1 MSRRLVTQ
9 KLDEVS
15 ASPSA
20 RRQTNEGH
28 LVEKR
33 DRRRSSRSA
42 PGYRSPG
49 PPRPAS
55 NRRPRFSFFSFTCQ
69 RTEEPKPLEIPA
81 NPAKPAPVP
90 GRRTAE
96 DRPAASPCEKT
107 AKLVHAPDIWIRNS
121 ASARSA
127 PIRETTT
134 RSASRPPPDPKGP
147 ATEPPAGTTSP
158 QRRRRWPRYRTTKKP
173 CQHRSTKNRHA
184 GKAPEIRADPVS
196 APGKSVQTVKKI
208 RLVGRT
214 GGDARTAPAE
224 PAGPPPTTGRRR
236 ADAGFRPVVRAW
248 RG

>member
-173 CQHRSTKNRHA
+173 CQHFRSSFVVARVT
-184 GKAPEIRADPVS
+184 GPAPPVENGGDRIGGTLPGRGSARPPYPVTELPDPVTPPLTNRRPWTMFLHRS
-196 APGKSVQTVKKI
+196 LP
-208 RLVGRT
+208 R
-214 GGDARTAPAE
+214 
-224 PAGPPPTTGRRR
+224 GPDGS
-236 ADAGFRPVVRAW
+236 
-248 RG
+248 